1 MARLLV
7 AAAFMTAW
15 FTVGAGL
22 LFSNFGDWKIYV
34 YGAIG
39 GIGFALIS
47 EWSRVRFARYFAKPS

>member
-1 MARLLV
+1 MARLLL

-22 LFSNFGDWKIYV
+22 LFSNFGDWKVYV

-39 GIGFALIS
+39 GIGALIL
-47 EWSRVRFARYFAKPS
+47 EWSRARYFARPS